1 MTDRAIAS
9 SILVASLED
18 KITNTGEQ
26 INYLEDKVKYY
37 KSRNWTNFITL
48 EPIKLIQNLFGGG
61 DVQRN
66 QLTITDIEVKIDGLK
81 ANKNS
86 LENQLIV
93 EKDKLKNEVA
103 IALLN
108 IQESRE
114 RIKLINQKIA
124 KVKLQSQVFLIKYSN
139 GEGTT
144 NQYLN
149 YQENIDR
156 LDFDLLKAINDYKHN
171 ISKLI
176 LLTD

>member
-1 MTDRAIAS
+1 M
-9 SILVASLED
+9 
-18 KITNTGEQ
+18 
-26 INYLEDKVKYY
+26 
-37 KSRNWTNFITL
+37 
-48 EPIKLIQNLFGGG
+48 EPVKLIQNIFGGG

-66 QLTITDIEVKIDGLK
+66 QLTITDIEVKINSLK

-93 EKDKLKNEVA
+93 EKDKLKNEIA

-114 RIKLINQKIA
+114 RIKLINQKRA

-156 LDFDLLKAINDYKHN
+156 LDFDLLKATNDYQQN
-171 ISKLI
+171 VSRLM
-176 LLTD
+176 LLVE

>member
-1 MTDRAIAS
+1 LGSARELETQLIISKEIQIIDNTEWIE
-9 SILVASLED
+9 LV
-18 KITNTGEQ
+18 ITKVNEVVALLVST
-26 INYLEDKVKYY
+26 IN
-37 KSRNWTNFITL
+37 
-48 EPIKLIQNLFGGG
+48 KLG

-81 ANKNS
+81 ANKNTW
-86 LENQLIV
+86 ENQLIV
-93 EKDKLKNEVA
+93 EKDKLRNEIALREAAPSVS
-103 IALLN
+103 ALLN

-114 RIKLINQKIA
+114 RIRLINQKIA

-156 LDFDLLKAINDYKHN
+156 LDFDLLKATNDYKQN
-171 ISKLI
+171 VSKLM
-176 LLTD
+176 LLVE